1 MLLTFP
7 TKKEYFPN
15 WKSKMAE
22 VTNEQKLYVLLNNIR
37 DKSEY
42 EQEIWGIIYDHVSPD
57 GAWKEIVARLLIDS
71 EYLNRGYA
79 YSNQES
85 RVVYSV
91 TKHGRSH
98 IPILWN
104 GSTLKKEHEKEVYKF
119 KEESKFR
126 NKHGNIAEII
136 KLILA
141 ACVGALAEKIADF
154 LF

>member
-1 MLLTFP
+1 
-7 TKKEYFPN
+7 
-15 WKSKMAE
+15 MAKI
-22 VTNEQKLYVLLNNIR
+22 TNEQKLYVLLDNIR
-37 DKSEY
+37 DKSDY
-42 EQEIWGIIYDHVSPD
+42 EQEIWSIIYDHVSPD
-57 GAWKEIVARLLIDS
+57 DDWKEGVAELLVKS

-79 YSNQES
+79 YGNQES
-85 RVVYSV
+85 RVVYSP
-91 TKHGRSH
+91 TKDGRKQ

-104 GSTLKKEHEKEVYKF
+104 GSALKKEHEEEVDKF

-141 ACVGALAEKIADF
+141 ACVGALVEKIIDL

>member
-1 MLLTFP
+1 
-7 TKKEYFPN
+7 
-15 WKSKMAE
+15 MAKI
-22 VTNEQKLYVLLNNIR
+22 TNEQKLYVLLDNIR
-37 DKSEY
+37 DKSDY
-42 EQEIWGIIYDHVSPD
+42 EQEIWSIIYDHVSPD
-57 GAWKEIVARLLIDS
+57 DAWKEDVAELLVKS

-79 YSNQES
+79 YGNQES

-91 TKHGRSH
+91 TKQGRIQ

-104 GSTLKKEHEKEVYKF
+104 GSELKKEHEEEVDKL

-141 ACVGALAEKIADF
+141 ACVGALAEKIIDL

>member
-1 MLLTFP
+1 
-7 TKKEYFPN
+7 
-15 WKSKMAE
+15 MAE
-22 VTNEQKLYVLLNNIR
+22 ITNEQKLYVLLDNIR

-57 GAWKEIVARLLIDS
+57 DAWKESVAELLVKS
-71 EYLNRGYA
+71 AYLDRGYGFI
-79 YSNQES
+79 NQES
-85 RVVYSV
+85 RVVYSI
-91 TKHGRSH
+91 TKQGRNQ

-104 GSTLKKEHEKEVYKF
+104 GSVLKKEHEEEVDKF

-126 NKHGNIAEII
+126 NRHKNIAEII

>member
-1 MLLTFP
+1 
-7 TKKEYFPN
+7 
-15 WKSKMAE
+15 MAK
-22 VTNEQKLYVLLNNIR
+22 VTNEQKLYVLLDNIR

-42 EQEIWGIIYDHVSPD
+42 EQEIWSIIYDHVSPD
-57 GAWKEIVARLLIDS
+57 DDWKEDVAELLVKS

-79 YSNQES
+79 YGNQES
-85 RVVYSV
+85 RVVYSP
-91 TKHGRSH
+91 TKDGRKQ

-104 GSTLKKEHEKEVYKF
+104 GSELKKEHEDEVDKF

-141 ACVGALAEKIADF
+141 ACVGALAEKIIDL

>member
-1 MLLTFP
+1 
-7 TKKEYFPN
+7 
-15 WKSKMAE
+15 MAE
-22 VTNEQKLYVLLNNIR
+22 ITNEQKLYVLLDNIR

-42 EQEIWGIIYDHVSPD
+42 EQEIWGIIFDHVSPD
-57 GAWKEIVARLLIDS
+57 DAWKDDVARLLVKS

-85 RVVYSV
+85 RVVYSI
-91 TKHGRSH
+91 TKQGRRQ

-104 GSTLKKEHEKEVYKF
+104 GSALKKEHEEDVDKI

-141 ACVGALAEKIADF
+141 ACVGALAEKIIAL

>member
-1 MLLTFP
+1 
-7 TKKEYFPN
+7 
-15 WKSKMAE
+15 MAE
-22 VTNEQKLYVLLNNIR
+22 VTNEQKLYVLLDNIR

-42 EQEIWGIIYDHVSPD
+42 EQEIWGIIFDHVSPD
-57 GAWKEIVARLLIDS
+57 DAWKESVAELLVKS
-71 EYLNRGYA
+71 AYLNRGYGF
-79 YSNQES
+79 SNQES
-85 RVVYSV
+85 RVVYSI
-91 TKHGRSH
+91 TKQGRNQ

-104 GSTLKKEHEKEVYKF
+104 GSVLKKEHEEEVDKF

-126 NKHGNIAEII
+126 NRHKKIAEII

>member
-1 MLLTFP
+1 
-7 TKKEYFPN
+7 
-15 WKSKMAE
+15 MAKI
-22 VTNEQKLYVLLNNIR
+22 TNEQKLYVLLDNIR

-57 GAWKEIVARLLIDS
+57 DAWKEDVAMLLVKS

-79 YSNQES
+79 FNNQES

-91 TKHGRSH
+91 TKQGRNQ

-104 GSTLKKEHEKEVYKF
+104 GSALKKEHDGEVDKF
-119 KEESKFR
+119 IEESKFR
-126 NKHGNIAEII
+126 NKYGNIAEII

-141 ACVGALAEKIADF
+141 ACVGALVEKIIDL

>member
-1 MLLTFP
+1 
-7 TKKEYFPN
+7 
-15 WKSKMAE
+15 MAKI
-22 VTNEQKLYVLLNNIR
+22 TNEQKLYVLLDNTK

-42 EQEIWGIIYDHVSPD
+42 EQKIWSIIYDHVSPD
-57 GAWKEIVARLLIDS
+57 DTWKEGVAELLVKS

-79 YSNQES
+79 YGNQES
-85 RVVYSV
+85 RVVYSP
-91 TKHGRSH
+91 TKDGRRQ

-104 GSTLKKEHEKEVYKF
+104 GSELKKEHEEEVDKF

-141 ACVGALAEKIADF
+141 ACVGALAEKIIDL

>member
-1 MLLTFP
+1 
-7 TKKEYFPN
+7 
-15 WKSKMAE
+15 MAE
-22 VTNEQKLYVLLNNIR
+22 ITNEQKLYLLLDNIR
-37 DKSEY
+37 EKSEY

-57 GAWKEIVARLLIDS
+57 DAWKEGVAELLVKS

-79 YSNQES
+79 FSNQES

-91 TKHGRSH
+91 TKHGRRQ

-104 GSTLKKEHEKEVYKF
+104 GSTLKKEHEEEVKAL
-119 KEESKFR
+119 KEESKFK

>member
-1 MLLTFP
+1 
-7 TKKEYFPN
+7 
-15 WKSKMAE
+15 MAE
-22 VTNEQKLYVLLNNIR
+22 ITNEQKLYVLLDNIR

-42 EQEIWGIIYDHVSPD
+42 EQEIWGIIFDHVSPD
-57 GAWKEIVARLLIDS
+57 DTWKESVAELLVKS
-71 EYLNRGYA
+71 AYLNRGYGF
-79 YSNQES
+79 SNQES
-85 RVVYSV
+85 RVVYSI
-91 TKHGRSH
+91 TKQGRRQ

-104 GSTLKKEHEKEVYKF
+104 GSVLKKEHEEEVDKF

-126 NKHGNIAEII
+126 NRHNNIAEII